1 VARGDRAAHRGVH
14 PHASVVRLSATAA
27 ALPALRI
34 DARGRRRID
43 YRAIVLLALP
53 LVLNA
58 STQAALSL
66 VDTWFIGRLS
76 TGATAAMGASYFLV
90 LVFILLFGGVG
101 MAVQTLVA
109 QAYGGGRRRR
119 AARAAWTGCWAALA
133 TAPAFVALALSAPW
147 LFAPFGL
154 EPDIERLAGEYWLPR
169 MLGGPL
175 AVAMWAVTGFFNGI
189 GRTGV
194 TLWLNVFV
202 AVANAILN
210 EVLMFRL
217 GLGMAG
223 AAWATTAAVAMGL
236 AGALAVFVTDAVHR
250 EYASRTTW
258 PFRGEALRRLL
269 VLGLP
274 MGLSVT
280 VDLAALSVFQLMQ
293 VKLGAVDGAASQLAM
308 MLTSICYMPAV
319 GIGIAGTTLVGQSI
333 GAGDRDWARRV
344 GNATIRLSVGY
355 MGVFGVLLAAAGP
368 WLLPL
373 FVSAGDPQAADVVR
387 LGATLL
393 WLAALYQAFDGLNIG
408 SSFCL
413 RGAGD
418 VRVPAMVVLA
428 LAWGLF
434 MPLAHTLTFSS
445 GQAWIPGLPQAGWG
459 AAGGW
464 VAAVLYCCA
473 LGVSLF
479 LRWRSGAWR
488 KIVLQ

>member
-1 VARGDRAAHRGVH
+1 V
-14 PHASVVRLSATAA
+14 
-27 ALPALRI
+27 
-34 DARGRRRID
+34 
-43 YRAIVLLALP
+43 
-53 LVLNA
+53 
-58 STQAALSL
+58 
-66 VDTWFIGRLS
+66 
-76 TGATAAMGASYFLV
+76 
-90 LVFILLFGGVG
+90 
-101 MAVQTLVA
+101 
-109 QAYGGGRRRR
+109 
-119 AARAAWTGCWAALA
+119 WTGCWAALA
-133 TAPAFVALALSAPW
+133 TAPAFLGLALAAPW

-154 EPDIERLAGEYWLPR
+154 DPGIERLAEDYWFPR
-169 MLGGPL
+169 LLGGPL
-175 AVAMWAVTGFFNGI
+175 AVAMWAVTGFFNGV

-202 AVANAILN
+202 AVANAVLN

-217 GLGMAG
+217 GMGMAG
-223 AAWATTAAVAMGL
+223 AAWATTAATALGLAASVAMFTS
-236 AGALAVFVTDAVHR
+236 AQVHR
-250 EYASRTTW
+250 EYGSRTTW
-258 PFRGEALRRLL
+258 PFRAHALRRLL

-280 VDLAALSVFQLMQ
+280 MDLAALSLFQLMQ
-293 VKLGAVDGAASQLAM
+293 VRLGAVDGAASQLAM

-355 MGVFGVLLAAAGP
+355 MGLFGVLVAAAAP

-373 FVSAGDPQAADVVR
+373 FVAAGDPHAADVVR

-418 VRVPAMVVLA
+418 VRVPALVVLV

-434 MPLAHTLTFSS
+434 MPLAHMLTFAA
-445 GQAWIPGLPQAGWG
+445 GQGWVDGLPQAGWG

-464 VAAVLYCCA
+464 VAAVIYCMA

-488 KIVLQ
+488 SIVLR

>member
-1 VARGDRAAHRGVH
+1 M
-14 PHASVVRLSATAA
+14 TAPENT
-27 ALPALRI
+27 LPALRI
-34 DARGRRRID
+34 DARGRRRVD

-53 LVLNA
+53 LVINA

-66 VDTWFIGRLS
+66 IDTWFIGRIS
-76 TGATAAMGASYFLV
+76 TDATAAMGASYFLV

-109 QAYGGGRRRR
+109 QAYGSGRRRR
-119 AARAAWTGCWAALA
+119 AGRAVWTGCWAALA
-133 TAPAFVALALSAPW
+133 TAPAFVALALAAPW

-154 EPDIERLAGEYWLPR
+154 QPDIERLAAEYWMPR

-202 AVANAILN
+202 ALANAALN
-210 EVLMFRL
+210 EVFMFRL
-217 GLGMAG
+217 GWGMAG
-223 AAWATTAAVAMGL
+223 AAWATTAAVALGL
-236 AGALAVFVTDAVHR
+236 AASLAVFASAAVHR

-258 PFRGEALRRLL
+258 PFRAAALRRLL
-269 VLGLP
+269 GLGLP

-280 VDLAALSVFQLMQ
+280 VDLAALSLFQLMQ
-293 VKLGAVDGAASQLAM
+293 VRLGPVDGAASQLAM
-308 MLTSICYMPAV
+308 MLTSVCYMPAV

-333 GAGDRDWARRV
+333 GAGDRDWARKV

-355 MGVFGVLLAAAGP
+355 MGVFGVLLAAAAP

-373 FVSAGDPQAADVVR
+373 FVTAGDPHSAEVVR
-387 LGATLL
+387 LGAALL

-418 VRVPAMVVLA
+418 VRVPALVVLG
-428 LAWGLF
+428 LAWGVF
-434 MPLAHTLTFSS
+434 MPLAHTLTFAA
-445 GQAWIPGLPQAGWG
+445 GDAWIPGLPQAGWG

-464 VAAVLYCCA
+464 IAAVIYCCA
-473 LGVSLF
+473 LGMSLF

-488 KIVLQ
+488 AIVLR

>member
-1 VARGDRAAHRGVH
+1 LPVYE
-14 PHASVVRLSATAA
+14 S

-34 DARGRRRID
+34 DTHGRRRVD
-43 YRAIVLLALP
+43 YRAIVVLALP

-66 VDTWFIGRLS
+66 IDTWFIGRIS
-76 TGATAAMGASYFLV
+76 TDATAAMGASYFLV

-109 QAYGGGRRRR
+109 QAYGSGRKVR
-119 AARAAWTGCWAALA
+119 AGRAVWTGCWASLA
-133 TAPAFVALALSAPW
+133 TLPAFVALALAAPW

-154 EPDIERLAGEYWLPR
+154 APAIEELAADYWLPR

-194 TLWLNVFV
+194 TLWINVFV
-202 AVANAILN
+202 ALANAALN
-210 EVLMFRL
+210 ELFMFQL
-217 GLGMAG
+217 GWGMAG
-223 AAWATTAAVAMGL
+223 AAWATTVAVALGL
-236 AGALAVFVTDAVHR
+236 VAAIAVFLCKAVHR

-258 PFRGEALRRLL
+258 PFRAAALRRLL
-269 VLGLP
+269 TLGLP

-280 VDLAALSVFQLMQ
+280 MDLAALSMFQLMQ
-293 VKLGAVDGAASQLAM
+293 VRLGAVDGAASQLAM

-319 GIGIAGTTLVGQSI
+319 GIGVAGTTLVGQSI
-333 GAGDRDWARRV
+333 GAGDRDWARKV

-355 MGVFGVLLAAAGP
+355 MGVFGVLLAAAAP
-368 WLLPL
+368 WLLPA
-373 FVSAGDPQAADVVR
+373 FVAAGDPHAAEVVR

-393 WLAALYQAFDGLNIG
+393 WLAAIYQAFDGLNIG

-418 VRVPAMVVLA
+418 VRVPAIVVLV

-434 MPLAHTLTFSS
+434 MPLAHMLTFAP
-445 GQAWIPGLPQAGWG
+445 GEGWVPGLPQAGWG

-464 VAAVLYCCA
+464 IAAVVYCCA

-488 KIVLQ
+488 KIVLR

>member
-1 VARGDRAAHRGVH
+1 M
-14 PHASVVRLSATAA
+14 SSADPAL
-27 ALPALRI
+27 LPALRL

-43 YRAIVLLALP
+43 YRAILLLALP
-53 LVLNA
+53 LVVNA

-66 VDTWFIGRLS
+66 VDTWFIGRIS
-76 TGATAAMGASYFLV
+76 TDATAAMGASYYLV
-90 LVFILLFGGVG
+90 LVFILLFGGIG

-109 QAYGGGRRRR
+109 QAYGGGRRKR
-119 AARAAWTGCWAALA
+119 AARAVWTGCWAALA
-133 TAPAFVALALSAPW
+133 TAPAFIALALSAPW

-154 EPDIERLAGEYWLPR
+154 DARIAALAEAYWLPR

-175 AVAMWAVTGFFNGI
+175 AVAMWAITGFFNGV
-189 GRTGV
+189 GRTRI

-202 AVANAILN
+202 AIVNAILN
-210 EVLMFRL
+210 EIFMFRL
-217 GLGMAG
+217 DMGIAG
-223 AAWATTAAVAMGL
+223 SAWATTVSVALGFAASLVVFL
-236 AGALAVFVTDAVHR
+236 SAGVHR
-250 EYASRTTW
+250 EYASRLTW
-258 PFRGEALRRLL
+258 PFRAASLRRLL

-280 VDLAALSVFQLMQ
+280 MDLAALSIFQLMQ
-293 VKLGAVDGAASQLAM
+293 VRLGAVDGAASQLAM

-355 MGVFGVLLAAAGP
+355 MGVFGVLLAIAAP

-373 FVSAGDPQAADVVR
+373 FVASGDPNAAEVVR
-387 LGATLL
+387 LGAVLL
-393 WLAALYQAFDGLNIG
+393 WLAAIYQAFDGLNIG

-418 VRVPAMVVLA
+418 VRVPAILVLA
-428 LAWGLF
+428 LAWGVF
-434 MPLAHTLTFSS
+434 MPLAHIFTFGP
-445 GQAWIPGLPQAGWG
+445 GQGWIDGLPQMGWG

-464 VAAVLYCCA
+464 AAAVIYCCA

-488 KIVLQ
+488 RIVVR